1 MDNALFHFLIR
12 LARRQKPRTT
22 ESSADPSSTEAAPLD
37 PEDPATVNLRDI
49 PTAELAA
56 SYVITKHEIATEDE
70 LLLIGSPLFTVYKKL
85 ARELYRRAVEQSDL
99 SVQVDGRHYL
109 IAPKA
114 HNQIALI
121 EIQ

>member
-1 MDNALFHFLIR
+1 MDNALFNFLLR
-12 LARRQKPRTT
+12 LARRQKLRTT

-37 PEDPATVNLRDI
+37 PEDPPTVNLRDI

-56 SYVITKHEIATEDE
+56 SYVITQREIATEDE
-70 LLLIGSPLFTVYKKL
+70 LSLVGSPLFIVYEKL

-114 HNQIALI
+114 HNQIELI
-121 EIQ
+121 GIQ